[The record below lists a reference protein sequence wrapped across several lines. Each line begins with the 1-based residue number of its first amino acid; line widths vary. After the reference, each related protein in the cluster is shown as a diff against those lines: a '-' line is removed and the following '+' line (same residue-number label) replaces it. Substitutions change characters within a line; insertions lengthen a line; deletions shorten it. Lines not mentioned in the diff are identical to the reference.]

1 MGTEL
6 LERCR
11 IAADIVGQLFL
22 DEPQGP
28 LLDALSAPSF
38 LQSWPLE
45 DNTSQQ
51 AITGLLQAERDTAEA
66 LQRDHLYLFIG
77 VSSPLAQPYESPYF
91 SKDGLVMDD
100 DTAAVAAF
108 YHQVGFAPG
117 ADNLPPDHIGLEFRC
132 ISHLCTLALNASGEE
147 ARTAALGA
155 LKTFT
160 TEHPA
165 RFAEQVLGCVEK
177 HANTAIYRALPGL
190 ARGVLAAVE
199 TL

>member
-1 MGTEL
+1 MDTEL
-6 LERCR
+6 LERCH

-28 LLDALSAPSF
+28 LLDALSDPSF

-45 DNTSQQ
+45 NDASQQ
-51 AITGLLQAERDTAEA
+51 AIAALLKAERDTAEA

-77 VSSPLAQPYESPYF
+77 VSAPLAQPYESPYF

-108 YHQVGFAPG
+108 YHQIGFAPG
-117 ADNLPPDHIGLEFRC
+117 MDHLPPDHIGLEFRC
-132 ISHLCTLALNASGEE
+132 IGYLCALSLNADREE
-147 ARTAALGA
+147 DRSAALEA
-155 LKTFT
+155 LRTFT
-160 TEHPA
+160 AEHPG
-165 RFAEQVLGCVEK
+165 RFAEQVLGGVEK

>member
-1 MGTEL
+1 MHTEL
-6 LERCR
+6 VERCH

-28 LLDALSAPSF
+28 LLDALSDPSF

-45 DNTSQQ
+45 DDASQH
-51 AITGLLQAERDTAEA
+51 AINALLETERDTAEA

-91 SKDGLVMDD
+91 SKDGLVMDED
-100 DTAAVAAF
+100 AAAVAAV
-108 YHQVGFAPG
+108 YHQVGFDPG

-132 ISHLCTLALNASGEE
+132 ISHLCALALNASSE
-147 ARTAALGA
+147 ADQAAALA
-155 LKTFT
+155 VLCSFT
-160 TEHPA
+160 AEHPA
-165 RFAEQVLGCVEK
+165 RFAEQVLGGVEK

-190 ARGVLAAVE
+190 TRGVLAAVQ